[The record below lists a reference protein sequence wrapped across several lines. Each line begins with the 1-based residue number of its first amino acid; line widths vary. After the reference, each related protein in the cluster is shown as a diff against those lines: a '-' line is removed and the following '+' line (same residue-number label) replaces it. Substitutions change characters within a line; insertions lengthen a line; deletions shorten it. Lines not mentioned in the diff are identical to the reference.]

1 MKPPSRAWREVVAAD
16 EEERFKQYAEKLV
29 AIQAA
34 RTRRYGTSGR
44 ALHRKGLLPLRA
56 RFEVLSEIPEHAR
69 QGLFAVPGMHDAWVR
84 LSSASFDLQKDHVPD
99 IRGFAIKVHGVSG
112 AGALGSPTKSQDFL
126 LINQESFGSPRSD
139 EFVGML
145 SAVSRGMGSLFKW
158 IFSTYGFFGGLGRAR
173 KLIGMLNKK
182 FSGFA
187 TETFWSAV
195 PIACGPYAARVR
207 LLPSSQEPAADAKRD
222 WAGDMRRKLAAGAL
236 THDFQLQFFVDEET
250 TPIEDASKSWPESEA
265 PFVTVGRLTLLAQQ
279 VDEEGTFAEEV
290 ERASFD
296 PWNALV
302 EHRPLGDVMRA
313 RKVAY
318 YASQQ
323 ARARSG

>member
-1 MKPPSRAWREVVAAD
+1 MKPPSREWREVVAPD
-16 EEERFKQYAEKLV
+16 EVERFQRYAEQLA

-34 RTRRYGTSGR
+34 RTRRYGKAGR

-69 QGLFAVPGMHDAWVR
+69 HGLFAVPCMHDAWVR
-84 LSSASFDLQKDHVPD
+84 LSSGSFDLQRDHVPD

-112 AGALGSPTKSQDFL
+112 AGALGSPATSQDFL
-126 LINQESFGSPRSD
+126 LINQESFGSARSD

-145 SAVSRGMGSLFKW
+145 AAVSKGMGSLFRW
-158 IFSTYGFFGGLGRAR
+158 LFATYGFLGGLRRAR
-173 KLIGMLNKK
+173 RLIAILNKK

-207 LLPSSQEPAADAKRD
+207 LLPSSSEPAPDARRD
-222 WAGDMRRKLAAGAL
+222 WAGDLRRRLAAGPL

-250 TPIEDASKSWPESEA
+250 TPIEDASRSWPESEA
-265 PFVTVGRLTLLAQQ
+265 PYVTVARLTLLPQP
-279 VDEEGTFAEEV
+279 VDEESKLAEEI

-323 ARARSG
+323 ARAKG